1 MGWDILKRAIDIIH
15 FTVLILMASI
25 LFISNKS
32 GEDNT
37 SFSIKL
43 EAAKQEMIKLVGNNT
58 GYLEG
63 RLNRTDEKQDNY
75 QNTSSGQISLL
86 TKRVEKIELENKGG
100 QKVINN
106 NQSNAVIYQNGF
118 PEQK

>member
-1 MGWDILKRAIDIIH
+1 MGWDVLKRAIDIIH
-15 FTVLILMASI
+15 FTVLILLVSI

-43 EAAKQEMIKLVGNNT
+43 EAAKQEMVKLVGNNT

-86 TKRVEKIELENKGG
+86 TKRVDMLEQDKKLS

-106 NQSNAVIYQNGF
+106 NINTLTSN
-118 PEQK
+118 

>member
-15 FTVLILMASI
+15 FTVLILMASV

-32 GEDNT
+32 GDD
-37 SFSIKL
+37 SLAFSNKL
-43 EAAKQEMIKLVGNNT
+43 ESAKQEMVKLVGNNT
-58 GYLEG
+58 AYLET
-63 RLNRTDEKQDNY
+63 RINRTDEKQDNY

-86 TKRVEKIELENKGG
+86 TKRVDMLEQDKKLS

-106 NQSNAVIYQNGF
+106 NINTLTNN
-118 PEQK
+118 